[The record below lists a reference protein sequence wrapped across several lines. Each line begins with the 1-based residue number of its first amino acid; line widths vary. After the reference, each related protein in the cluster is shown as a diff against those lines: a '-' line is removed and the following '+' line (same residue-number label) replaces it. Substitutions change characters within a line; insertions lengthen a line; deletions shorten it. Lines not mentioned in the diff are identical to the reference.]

1 MADLALPDQLYNKRT
16 LFTLSGSSVSVWL
29 FTIVIGHVF
38 EFKEEQR
45 WIGLL
50 VALVLSFIGALQSR
64 KMNLSQ
70 GTVAFF
76 NALLI
81 YVTAVGL
88 DSINHGVGKADEP
101 GKDQA
106 KIGSLIP
113 FLASDPWWTPVQVVS
128 DNRVLRAENDSLTT
142 ANLSLV
148 RKHTQWVDSL
158 SSMTTKACSCDA
170 QDREIARLK
179 QELGSKSR
187 NAGANVADAPV
198 LSSTNSDAAKKD
210 LIKIIND
217 LIAKNDRALKYTDIF
232 LDPAYDKPLTRQQNF
247 EKMSE
252 DAFTLHHSLLDYQ
265 GDLKKL
271 RENLH

>member
-38 EFKEEQR
+38 NFKEEQR

-50 VALVLSFIGALQSR
+50 VALVLSFVGAMQSR

-70 GTVAFF
+70 GTVAIF

-88 DSINHGVGKADEP
+88 DSINHGVGKGGEP
-101 GKDQA
+101 KKEEA
-106 KIGSLIP
+106 KIGALIP
-113 FLASDPWWTPVQVVS
+113 FLASDPWWTPVQVLS
-128 DNRVLRAENDSLTT
+128 DNRVLRAKNDSLTT
-142 ANLSLV
+142 ANLTIA
-148 RKHTQWVDSL
+148 RKHAQWVDSISL
-158 SSMTTKACSCDA
+158 TTKDGSCDS
-170 QDREIARLK
+170 QEREIVRLK
-179 QELGSKSR
+179 KELGAKNKNTRANITDTPAEPSANS
-187 NAGANVADAPV
+187 NAA
-198 LSSTNSDAAKKD
+198 TKE
-210 LIKIIND
+210 LIKILND
-217 LIAKNDRALKYTDIF
+217 LMVKNDRALKYTDIF
-232 LDPAYDKPLTRQQNF
+232 LDPVYDKPLTRQQNF

-252 DAFTLHHSLLDYQ
+252 DAFTLHHALLDYQ

-271 RENLH
+271 REKLPH